1 MGSGIMTNS
10 YLMLCIL
17 GLIDMIAGAILFFI
31 TDMGVV
37 QFIALIL
44 IIKGLYSVLKCIF
57 KF

>member
-1 MGSGIMTNS
+1 MTNS

-17 GLIDMIAGAILFFI
+17 GLIDVIAGAILFFV
-31 TDMGVV
+31 TDVGVV
-37 QFIALIL
+37 QFIALVL